1 MISLSLYDLLWN
13 LPVAVSPKN
22 KAERVPMNY
31 TVQHIAEITNAQ
43 VIGDGNLV
51 IRNIAYDSRIIYSTK
66 NTAFIAINT
75 HKNSG
80 EKFIESAIDRGINV
94 IISEHHYP
102 DFENITWIIVENS
115 VEFLQKLAKYH
126 FENSHLQS
134 IGITGSNGKTILKEW
149 LYQCLWN
156 EFPTVKSP
164 KSFNSQIGLP
174 LSLLQINSTH
184 KLGIFEVG
192 ISKPDE
198 MEKLENIFHPQIG
211 LLTHIGTAHAAN
223 FSSEEELIDEK
234 IRLFKDSEVI
244 IYNGDN
250 SSVDQKIK
258 KSYSGRKLISYG
270 IKKENNVFIKSNISR
285 DENIIVEYFG
295 EEISFPAHQRDEATL
310 TNAMALITVL
320 KELNIENKKI
330 VEKINLLKAVEM
342 RLESIEGV
350 KGNIIINDS
359 FNLDLDS
366 LKTAL
371 QFLKEYNK
379 SKKSLVLTDI
389 VGVNVNSQE
398 LYEEVS
404 ELVNEQHFDSVFL
417 IGDEI
422 SKFSELFKAKTY
434 TFIDTKELIESKH
447 LTEIE
452 NQIVLLKGARKF
464 EIEKLKDILELRKH
478 DTVLEVNL
486 NAILHNI
493 NYHKSLLKPGTKMM
507 AMVKANAYGL
517 GSFEVSEFLQHHH
530 IDYLGVAYADEGV
543 ELRKKGITTPIIV
556 MNPEQHSYQTIIEYD
571 LEPEIY
577 SFRVLELFYEAVQK
591 SGYDKKY
598 PIHIKLETGMHRLGF
613 KDFEL
618 DQLSE
623 TLSEKNLKVQSMF
636 SHLSSSDMPEERAFT
651 LKQFE
656 VFEKNSSYLIEK
668 LGYTPIRHILNS
680 SGITS
685 YSEHQYD
692 MVRIG
697 IGMLGES
704 SDHEIQKQLQ
714 SVVSFKTVISQ
725 ISMVEGGESVG
736 YSRRYKADHL
746 TRIATVP
753 VGYADGIPRLIGNQ
767 VGSLGVN
774 KTLAPIV
781 GNICMDMMMINVDNI
796 PNVKEG
802 DTVTVFNAK
811 PSLKEFAGYCKT
823 ITYEVLTSISP
834 RVKRI
839 YIKD

>member
-1 MISLSLYDLLWN
+1 
-13 LPVAVSPKN
+13 
-22 KAERVPMNY
+22 MNY

-43 VIGDGNLV
+43 IIGDGNLM
-51 IRNIAYDSRIIYSTK
+51 IKNIAYDSRIIYSTK

-75 HKNSG
+75 PKNSG

-102 DFENITWIIVENS
+102 EFENITWVIVKNS

-174 LSLLQINSTH
+174 LSLLQINSSY

-192 ISKPDE
+192 ISKPHE
-198 MEKLENIFHPQIG
+198 MEKLEDMFHPQIG

-223 FSSEEELIDEK
+223 FSSEEQLIDEK
-234 IRLFKDSEVI
+234 ISLFKNSEVI

-250 SSVDQKIK
+250 SLVEQKIK
-258 KSYSGRKLISYG
+258 KSYSNKKLISYG
-270 IKKENNVFIKSNISR
+270 FKKENQVFIKSNISK
-285 DENIIVEYFG
+285 DDNIIVDYFD

-320 KELNIENKKI
+320 KELNVENKKI

-342 RLESIEGV
+342 RLEAIEGI
-350 KGNIIINDS
+350 KGNIVINDS

-371 QFLKEYNK
+371 QFLNEYNK

-389 VGVNVNSQE
+389 VGVSTNTKE

-422 SKFSELFKAKTY
+422 SNFSELFKAKTY

-452 NQIVLLKGARKF
+452 NQIILLKGARKF
-464 EIEKLKDILELRKH
+464 EIERLKDILELRKH

-517 GSFEVSEFLQHHH
+517 GSYEVSEFLQHHH
-530 IDYLGVAYADEGV
+530 IDYLGVAYVDEGV

-556 MNPEQHSYQTIIEYD
+556 MNPEQHSYQTIIEYN

-623 TLSEKNLKVQSMF
+623 TLSQKNVKVQSLF
-636 SHLSSSDMPEERAFT
+636 SHLSSSDMPEEKEFT
-651 LKQFE
+651 LKQLE

-668 LGYTPIRHILNS
+668 LGYTPLRHILNS
-680 SGITS
+680 AGITS
-685 YSEHQYD
+685 YKDHQHD

-704 SDHEIQKQLQ
+704 ADPEIQKQLQ

-725 ISMVEGGESVG
+725 ISTVENGESVG
-736 YSRRYKADHL
+736 YSRRYKADHP
-746 TRIATVP
+746 TRIATIP

-767 VGSLGVN
+767 VGNVGIN

>member
-1 MISLSLYDLLWN
+1 
-13 LPVAVSPKN
+13 
-22 KAERVPMNY
+22 MNY
-31 TVQHIAEITNAQ
+31 TVQHIAEITNSQ
-43 VIGDGNLV
+43 FIGDGSLL
-51 IRNIAYDSRIIYSTK
+51 IKNIAYDSRIIYSIK

-80 EKFIESAIDRGINV
+80 EKFIESAMDKGINV

-102 DFENITWIIVENS
+102 AFENITWIIVENS

-126 FENSHLQS
+126 FEHSHLQS

-174 LSLLQINSTH
+174 LSLLQINNSH
-184 KLGIFEVG
+184 QLGIFEVG
-192 ISKPDE
+192 ISKPHE

-223 FSSEEELIDEK
+223 FSSEEELINEK
-234 IRLFKDSEVI
+234 IILFKNSEVI

-250 SSVDQKIK
+250 FLVDQKIK
-258 KSYSGRKLISYG
+258 KSYSDKKLISYG
-270 IKKENNVFIKSNISR
+270 FKKENQVFIKNNISK
-285 DENIIVEYFG
+285 DENIIVEYLG

-310 TNAMALITVL
+310 TNAMALISVL

-342 RLESIEGV
+342 RLEAIEGI

-371 QFLKEYNK
+371 QFLNEYNK

-389 VGVNVNSQE
+389 VGVNSNAKE

-404 ELVNEQHFDSVFL
+404 ELVNEQNFDSVFL

-422 SKFSELFKAKTY
+422 SNFSELFKTKTY

-452 NQIVLLKGARKF
+452 NQIILLKGARKF

-556 MNPEQHSYQTIIEYD
+556 MNPEQHSYQTIIEYN

-618 DQLSE
+618 DQLNE
-623 TLSEKNLKVQSMF
+623 TLSRKNVKVQSMF
-636 SHLSSSDMPEERAFT
+636 SHLSSSDMPEEKEFT
-651 LKQFE
+651 LKQLE

-680 SGITS
+680 AGITS
-685 YSEHQYD
+685 YKDHQHD

-704 SDHEIQKQLQ
+704 ADPEIQKQLR

-725 ISMVEGGESVG
+725 ISTVENGESVG
-736 YSRRYKADHL
+736 YSRRYKADHP
-746 TRIATVP
+746 TRIATIP

-767 VGSLGVN
+767 VGNVGIN

-781 GNICMDMMMINVDNI
+781 GNICMDMMMINVDHI

>member
-1 MISLSLYDLLWN
+1 
-13 LPVAVSPKN
+13 
-22 KAERVPMNY
+22 MNY

-43 VIGDGNLV
+43 IIGDGNLL
-51 IRNIAYDSRIIYSTK
+51 IKNIAYDSRIIYSIK

-80 EKFIESAIDRGINV
+80 EKFIESAMDRGIKV

-102 DFENITWIIVENS
+102 EFENVTWIIVENS
-115 VEFLQKLAKYH
+115 VAFLQKLAKYH

-174 LSLLQINSTH
+174 LSLLQINDSH
-184 KLGIFEVG
+184 QLGIFEVG
-192 ISKPDE
+192 ISKPHE

-234 IRLFKDSEVI
+234 IRLFKNSEVI

-250 SSVDQKIK
+250 ALVDQKIK
-258 KSYSGRKLISYG
+258 NSYSDKKLIAYG
-270 IKKENNVFIKSNISR
+270 FKKENQVFIKSNISK

-330 VEKINLLKAVEM
+330 IEKINLLKAVEM
-342 RLESIEGV
+342 RLEAIEGN
-350 KGNIIINDS
+350 KGNIVINDS

-371 QFLKEYNK
+371 QFLNEYNK
-379 SKKSLVLTDI
+379 AKKSLVLTDI
-389 VGVNVNSQE
+389 VGVSTNAKE
-398 LYEEVS
+398 LYEEVA
-404 ELVNEQHFDSVFL
+404 ELVNDQNFDSVFL
-417 IGDEI
+417 IGNEI

-452 NQIVLLKGARKF
+452 NQIILLKGARKF

-556 MNPEQHSYQTIIEYD
+556 MNPEQHSYQTIIEYN

-623 TLSEKNLKVQSMF
+623 TLSHKNVKVQSMF
-636 SHLSSSDMPEERAFT
+636 SHLSSSDMPEEKEFT
-651 LKQFE
+651 LKQLE

-680 SGITS
+680 AGITS
-685 YSEHQYD
+685 YKDHQHD

-704 SDHEIQKQLQ
+704 ADPEIQKQLR

-725 ISMVEGGESVG
+725 ISTVENGESVG
-736 YSRRYKADHL
+736 YSRRYKTDHP
-746 TRIATVP
+746 TRIATIP

-767 VGSLGVN
+767 VGNVGVN

-781 GNICMDMMMINVDNI
+781 GNICMDMMMINVDHI

-802 DTVTVFNAK
+802 DTVTVFNAH

>member
-1 MISLSLYDLLWN
+1 
-13 LPVAVSPKN
+13 
-22 KAERVPMNY
+22 MNY
-31 TVQHIAEITNAQ
+31 TVQHIAEITSSQ
-43 VIGDGNLV
+43 VIGDGSLL
-51 IRNIAYDSRIIYSTK
+51 IKNIAYDSRIIYSIK

-80 EKFIESAIDRGINV
+80 EKFIESAMDRGINV

-102 DFENITWIIVENS
+102 EFDNITWIIVENS

-174 LSLLQINSTH
+174 LSLLQINSSH
-184 KLGIFEVG
+184 QLGIFEVG
-192 ISKPDE
+192 ISKPHE

-223 FSSEEELIDEK
+223 FSSEEELINEK
-234 IRLFKDSEVI
+234 IILFKNSEVI

-250 SSVDQKIK
+250 FLVDQKIK
-258 KSYSGRKLISYG
+258 KSYSDKKLISYG
-270 IKKENNVFIKSNISR
+270 FKKENQVFIKNNISK
-285 DENIIVEYFG
+285 DENIIVEYLG
-295 EEISFPAHQRDEATL
+295 EEISFPVHQRDEATL
-310 TNAMALITVL
+310 TNAMALISVL

-342 RLESIEGV
+342 RLEAIEGV
-350 KGNIIINDS
+350 KGNIVINDS

-371 QFLKEYNK
+371 QFLNEYNK
-379 SKKSLVLTDI
+379 SKKILVLTDI
-389 VGVNVNSQE
+389 VGVNSNAKE

-404 ELVNEQHFDSVFL
+404 ELVNEQNFDSVFL

-422 SKFSELFKAKTY
+422 SNFSELFKTKTY

-452 NQIVLLKGARKF
+452 NQIILLKGARKF

-556 MNPEQHSYQTIIEYD
+556 MNPEQHSYQAIIEYN

-623 TLSEKNLKVQSMF
+623 TLSQKNVRVQSMF
-636 SHLSSSDMPEERAFT
+636 SHLSSSDMPEEKEFT
-651 LKQFE
+651 LKQLE
-656 VFEKNSSYLIEK
+656 IFEKNSGYLIEK

-680 SGITS
+680 AGITS
-685 YSEHQYD
+685 YKDHQHD

-704 SDHEIQKQLQ
+704 ADPEIQKQLR

-725 ISMVEGGESVG
+725 ISTVENGESVG
-736 YSRRYKADHL
+736 YSRRYKADHP
-746 TRIATVP
+746 TRIATIP

-767 VGSLGVN
+767 VGNVGVN

-781 GNICMDMMMINVDNI
+781 GNICMDMMMINVDHI

>member
-1 MISLSLYDLLWN
+1 
-13 LPVAVSPKN
+13 
-22 KAERVPMNY
+22 MNY
-31 TVQHIAEITNAQ
+31 TVQQIAEITNAE
-43 VIGDGNLV
+43 VIGDKTLV
-51 IRNIAYDSRIIYSTK
+51 VKNIAYDSRIIYSIK

-80 EKFIESAIDRGINV
+80 EKFIEAAIDRGINI

-102 DFENITWIIVENS
+102 QFENITWIIVKNS
-115 VEFLQKLAKYH
+115 VDFLQQLAKYH
-126 FENSHLQS
+126 YENSHLRS

-174 LSLLQINSTH
+174 LSLLQINNSH
-184 KLGIFEVG
+184 QLGIFEVG
-192 ISKPDE
+192 ISHPNE
-198 MEKLENIFHPQIG
+198 MEKLEHIFHPQIG

-234 IRLFKDSEVI
+234 IKLFKDSEVI
-244 IYNGDN
+244 IYNGDH
-250 SSVDQKIK
+250 SLVDEKIK
-258 KSYSGRKLISYG
+258 KLYSDKKLISYG
-270 IKKENNVFIKSNISR
+270 FKKENQVFIKKNIK
-285 DENIIVEYFG
+285 DENIVVDYFG
-295 EEISFPAHQRDEATL
+295 EEISFPAHQRDESTLINAT
-310 TNAMALITVL
+310 ALISVL
-320 KELNIENKKI
+320 KVLQVENKKI

-342 RLESIEGV
+342 RLEAIEGI

-379 SKKSLVLTDI
+379 PKKSLVLTDI
-389 VGVNVNSQE
+389 VGVNSNSQE

-404 ELVNEQHFDSVFL
+404 ELVNEQNFDSVFL

-422 SKFSELFKAKTY
+422 SNFSELFKSNTS

-447 LTEIE
+447 LSEIE
-452 NQIVLLKGARKF
+452 NQIILLKGARKF

-478 DTVLEVNL
+478 DTVLEINL

-493 NYHKSLLKPGTKMM
+493 NYHKSLLRPKTKMM

-517 GSFEVSEFLQHHH
+517 GSYEISEFLQHHH
-530 IDYLGVAYADEGV
+530 IDYLGVAFADEGV
-543 ELRKKGITTPIIV
+543 ELRKKGITTPIVV
-556 MNPEQHSYQTIIEYD
+556 MNPEQHSYQTIIEYN

-613 KDFEL
+613 KGFEL

-623 TLSEKNLKVQSMF
+623 TLSEKNLKVQSIF
-636 SHLSSSDMPEERAFT
+636 SHLSSSDLPEEKEFT
-651 LKQFE
+651 LDQLKTFD
-656 VFEKNSSYLIEK
+656 KNSSHLIEK

-685 YSEHQYD
+685 YTDHQYD

-704 SDHEIQKQLQ
+704 PDTEIQKQLQ

-736 YSRRYKADHL
+736 YSRRFKADHL
-746 TRIATVP
+746 TKIATVP

-767 VGSLGVN
+767 VGNLGVH

-781 GNICMDMMMINVDNI
+781 GNICMDMMMINVENI

-811 PSLKEFAGYCKT
+811 PTLKEFAGYCKT

>member
-1 MISLSLYDLLWN
+1 
-13 LPVAVSPKN
+13 
-22 KAERVPMNY
+22 MNY
-31 TVQHIAEITNAQ
+31 TAQQIAEITDAKI
-43 VIGDGNLV
+43 IGDGELL
-51 IRNIAYDSRIIYSTK
+51 IKNIAFDSRIIYSIK

-80 EKFIESAIDRGINV
+80 EKFIEAAIDRGINV

-102 DFENITWIIVENS
+102 HFDDITWIIVKNS
-115 VEFLQKLAKYH
+115 VDFLQKLAKHH
-126 FENSHLQS
+126 FENSHLKS

-174 LSLLQINSTH
+174 LSLLHINNSH
-184 KLGIFEVG
+184 ELGIFEVG

-211 LLTHIGTAHAAN
+211 LLTHIGTAHLAN
-223 FSSEEELIDEK
+223 FESEEKLIDEK
-234 IRLFKDSEVI
+234 IKLFRNSEVI

-250 SSVDQKIK
+250 ELVFNKINNLYSSK
-258 KSYSGRKLISYG
+258 KLISYG
-270 IKKENNVFIKSNISR
+270 FRSDNDVSFKNNAKNEDF
-285 DENIIVEYFG
+285 IVEYFG
-295 EEISFPAHQRDEATL
+295 EEISFPVYQRDEATL
-310 TNAMALITVL
+310 TNVLALITVL
-320 KELNIENKKI
+320 KELGIDNQNI
-330 VEKINLLKAVEM
+330 VEKINALKAVEM
-342 RLESIEGV
+342 RLEAIEGIRN
-350 KGNIIINDS
+350 NIIINDS

-371 QFLKEYNK
+371 QFLKEY
-379 SKKSLVLTDI
+379 KKTKKTLVLTDI
-389 VGVNVNSQE
+389 VGVNSNSKE

-404 ELVNEQHFDSVFL
+404 ELVNEQKFDSVFL
-417 IGDEI
+417 IGNEI
-422 SKFSELFKAKTY
+422 SKFSDLFKSKTF
-434 TFIDTKELIESKH
+434 TFINTQELIDYKH

-452 NQIVLLKGARKF
+452 NQIILLKGARKF
-464 EIEKLKDILELRKH
+464 EIERLKEILELRKH
-478 DTVLEVNL
+478 DTVLEINL

-493 NYHKSLLKPGTKMM
+493 NYHKSLLKPSTKMM
-507 AMVKANAYGL
+507 AMVKANSYGL
-517 GSFEVSEFLQHHH
+517 GSFEISEFLQHHH
-530 IDYLGVAYADEGV
+530 IDYLGVAFVDEGV
-543 ELRKKGITTPIIV
+543 ELRKKGITVPIVV
-556 MNPEQHSYQTIIEYD
+556 MNPEQHSYETVIEYN

-577 SFRVLELFYEAVQK
+577 SFRVLELFYQAVQK

-598 PIHIKLETGMHRLGF
+598 PVHIKLETGMHRLGF
-613 KDFEL
+613 KEYEL
-618 DQLSE
+618 DQLIQ
-623 TLSEKNLKVQSMF
+623 TLSYKNLKVQSIF
-636 SHLSSSDMPEERAFT
+636 SHLSSSDMPAEKEFT
-651 LKQFE
+651 LNQLKT
-656 VFEKNSSYLIEK
+656 FEKNSAYLIQK
-668 LGYTPIRHILNS
+668 LGYTPLRHILNS
-680 SGITS
+680 SGITN
-685 YSEHQYD
+685 YTGYQYD

-704 SDHEIQKQLQ
+704 SNNDIQKQLH

-725 ISMVEGGESVG
+725 ISIVEDGESVG
-736 YSRRYKADHL
+736 YSRKFKADHN
-746 TRIATVP
+746 TKIATIP

-767 VGSLGVN
+767 IGKVGIN

-781 GNICMDMMMINVDNI
+781 GSICMDMMMIDVDNV

-802 DTVTVFNAK
+802 DLVTIFNAK
-811 PSLKEFAGYCKT
+811 PSLKEFAEYCKT

>member
-1 MISLSLYDLLWN
+1 
-13 LPVAVSPKN
+13 
-22 KAERVPMNY
+22 MNY

-43 VIGDGNLV
+43 VIGDGNLM

-80 EKFIESAIDRGINV
+80 EKFIESAIDRGIGV
-94 IISEHHYP
+94 IISEHYDP
-102 DFENITWIIVENS
+102 EYNNVTWIIVENS
-115 VEFLQKLAKYH
+115 VDFLQKLARYH
-126 FENSHLQS
+126 FENSHIQS

-174 LSLLQINSTH
+174 LSLLQINSNH

-198 MEKLENIFHPQIG
+198 MEKLEHIFHPQIG

-223 FSSEEELIDEK
+223 FSSEEQLIDEK

-270 IKKENNVFIKSNISR
+270 FKKENNVFIKNNISR

-342 RLESIEGV
+342 RLESIEGI

-404 ELVNEQHFDSVFL
+404 ELVNEQRFDSVFL

-452 NQIVLLKGARKF
+452 NQIILLKGARKF

-530 IDYLGVAYADEGV
+530 IDYLGVAYVDEGV

-623 TLSEKNLKVQSMF
+623 TLSGKNLKVQSMF

-656 VFEKNSSYLIEK
+656 VFERNSSYLIEK

-685 YSEHQYD
+685 YSDHQYD

-704 SDHEIQKQLQ
+704 SDNEIQKQLQ

>member
-1 MISLSLYDLLWN
+1 
-13 LPVAVSPKN
+13 
-22 KAERVPMNY
+22 MNY
-31 TVQHIAEITNAQ
+31 TVQQIAEITNAE
-43 VIGDGNLV
+43 VIGDKTLV
-51 IRNIAYDSRIIYSTK
+51 VKNIAYDSRIIYSIK

-80 EKFIESAIDRGINV
+80 EKFIEAAIDRGINI

-102 DFENITWIIVENS
+102 QFENITWIIVKNS
-115 VEFLQKLAKYH
+115 VDFLQQLAKYH
-126 FENSHLQS
+126 YEHSHLRS

-174 LSLLQINSTH
+174 LSLLQINNSH
-184 KLGIFEVG
+184 QLGIFEVG
-192 ISKPDE
+192 ISHPNE
-198 MEKLENIFHPQIG
+198 MEKLEHIFHPQIG

-234 IRLFKDSEVI
+234 IKLFKDSEVI
-244 IYNGDN
+244 IYNGDH
-250 SSVDQKIK
+250 SLVDEKIK
-258 KSYSGRKLISYG
+258 KLYSDKKLISYG
-270 IKKENNVFIKSNISR
+270 FKKENQVFIKKNIK
-285 DENIIVEYFG
+285 DENIVVDYFG
-295 EEISFPAHQRDEATL
+295 EEISFPAHQRDESTLINAT
-310 TNAMALITVL
+310 ALISVL
-320 KELNIENKKI
+320 KVLQVENKKI

-342 RLESIEGV
+342 RLEAIEGI

-379 SKKSLVLTDI
+379 PKKSLVLTDI
-389 VGVNVNSQE
+389 VGVNSNSQE

-404 ELVNEQHFDSVFL
+404 ELVNEQNFDSVFL

-422 SKFSELFKAKTY
+422 SNFSELFKSNTY

-447 LTEIE
+447 LSEIE
-452 NQIVLLKGARKF
+452 NQIILLKGARKF

-478 DTVLEVNL
+478 DTVLEINL

-493 NYHKSLLKPGTKMM
+493 NYHKSLLRPKTKMM

-517 GSFEVSEFLQHHH
+517 GSYEISEFLQHHH
-530 IDYLGVAYADEGV
+530 IDYLGVAFADEGV
-543 ELRKKGITTPIIV
+543 ELRKKGITTPIVV
-556 MNPEQHSYQTIIEYD
+556 MNPEQHSYQTIIEYN

-613 KDFEL
+613 KGFEL

-623 TLSEKNLKVQSMF
+623 TLSEKNLKVQSIF
-636 SHLSSSDMPEERAFT
+636 SHLSSSDLPEEKEFT
-651 LKQFE
+651 LDQLKTFD
-656 VFEKNSSYLIEK
+656 KNSSHLIEK
-668 LGYTPIRHILNS
+668 LDYTPIRHILNS

-685 YSEHQYD
+685 YTDHQYD

-704 SDHEIQKQLQ
+704 PDTEIQKQLQ

-736 YSRRYKADHL
+736 YSRRFKTDHL
-746 TRIATVP
+746 TKIATVP

-767 VGSLGVN
+767 VGSLGVH

-781 GNICMDMMMINVDNI
+781 GNICMDMMMINVENI

>member
-1 MISLSLYDLLWN
+1 
-13 LPVAVSPKN
+13 
-22 KAERVPMNY
+22 MNY

-43 VIGDGNLV
+43 IIGDGNLL
-51 IRNIAYDSRIIYSTK
+51 IKNIAYDSRIIYSIK

-80 EKFIESAIDRGINV
+80 EKFIESAIDRGISV

-102 DFENITWIIVENS
+102 EFENITWIIVENS
-115 VEFLQKLAKYH
+115 VVFLQKLAKYH

-184 KLGIFEVG
+184 QLGIFEVG
-192 ISKPDE
+192 ISKPHE

-234 IRLFKDSEVI
+234 IRLFKNSEVV

-250 SSVDQKIK
+250 SLVDQKIK
-258 KSYSGRKLISYG
+258 KSYSDRKLISYG
-270 IKKENNVFIKSNISR
+270 FKKGNQVFINSNISK
-285 DENIIVEYFG
+285 DENIIVQYFD
-295 EEISFPAHQRDEATL
+295 EEISFPVHQRDEATL

-342 RLESIEGV
+342 RLEAIEGI
-350 KGNIIINDS
+350 KGNIVINDS

-371 QFLKEYNK
+371 QFLNEYNK

-389 VGVNVNSQE
+389 VGVNSNAKE

-422 SKFSELFKAKTY
+422 SNFCELFKAKTY
-434 TFIDTKELIESKH
+434 TFIDTKELIESKY

-452 NQIVLLKGARKF
+452 NQIILLKGARKF
-464 EIEKLKDILELRKH
+464 EIERLKDILELRKH

-517 GSFEVSEFLQHHH
+517 GSYEVSEFLQHHH

-556 MNPEQHSYQTIIEYD
+556 MNPEQHSYQTIIEYN

-577 SFRVLELFYEAVQK
+577 SFRVLDLFYEAVQK

-618 DQLSE
+618 DSLSE
-623 TLSEKNLKVQSMF
+623 TLTRKNVKVQSMF
-636 SHLSSSDMPEERAFT
+636 SHLSSSDMPEEKEFT
-651 LKQFE
+651 LKQLE
-656 VFEKNSSYLIEK
+656 VFEKNSTYLIEK
-668 LGYTPIRHILNS
+668 LGYTPILHILNS
-680 SGITS
+680 AGITN
-685 YSEHQYD
+685 YKEHQHG

-704 SDHEIQKQLQ
+704 ADPEIQKQLR

-725 ISMVEGGESVG
+725 ISMVENGESVG
-736 YSRRYKADHL
+736 YSRRYKADHS
-746 TRIATVP
+746 TRIATIP

-767 VGSLGVN
+767 VGNVGIN
-774 KTLAPIV
+774 KTLVPIV
-781 GNICMDMMMINVDNI
+781 GNICMDMMMINVDHI

-802 DTVTVFNAK
+802 DTVTVFNAQ

>member
-1 MISLSLYDLLWN
+1 
-13 LPVAVSPKN
+13 
-22 KAERVPMNY
+22 MNY

-43 VIGDGNLV
+43 VIGDGSLM

-94 IISEHHYP
+94 IISEHHDPEYQ
-102 DFENITWIIVENS
+102 NVTWIIVENS

-126 FENSHLQS
+126 FENSHLES

-174 LSLLQINSTH
+174 LSLLQINSSH

-234 IRLFKDSEVI
+234 IKLFKDSEVI
-244 IYNGDN
+244 IYNGDH
-250 SSVDQKIK
+250 SLVDEKIK
-258 KSYSGRKLISYG
+258 KIYSEKKLISYG
-270 IKKENNVFIKSNISR
+270 FKKENNVFINNNISK

-295 EEISFPAHQRDEATL
+295 EEISFPAHQRDESTL

-342 RLESIEGV
+342 RLESIEGI

-371 QFLKEYNK
+371 QFLNEYNK
-379 SKKSLVLTDI
+379 SGKSLVLTDI
-389 VGVNVNSQE
+389 VGVNANSKE

-404 ELVNEQHFDSVFL
+404 DLVNEQHFDSVFL

-422 SKFSELFKAKTY
+422 SNFSELFKSKTY
-434 TFIDTKELIESKH
+434 TFIDTKELIESKY
-447 LTEIE
+447 LSEIE
-452 NQIVLLKGARKF
+452 NQIILLKGARKF

-517 GSFEVSEFLQHHH
+517 GSYEVSEFLQHHH

-618 DQLSE
+618 DQLSD
-623 TLSEKNLKVQSMF
+623 TLSQKNLKVQSLF
-636 SHLSSSDMPEERAFT
+636 SHLSSSDIPEEKEFT

-685 YSEHQYD
+685 YTDHQYD

-704 SDHEIQKQLQ
+704 PDNEIQKQLR

-767 VGSLGVN
+767 VGNVGVN

>member
-1 MISLSLYDLLWN
+1 
-13 LPVAVSPKN
+13 
-22 KAERVPMNY
+22 MNY
-31 TVQHIAEITNAQ
+31 IVSQIADITNAKI
-43 VIGDGNLV
+43 IGKENL
-51 IRNIAYDSRIIYSTK
+51 IIKNIAFDSRIIYSTK

-75 HKNSG
+75 SKNSG

-94 IISEHHYP
+94 IISEHHYSQ
-102 DFENITWIIVENS
+102 FENITWIIVENS

-126 FENSHLQS
+126 FKNSHIKS

-156 EFPTVKSP
+156 EYPTVKSP

-174 LSLLQINSTH
+174 LSLLQINDTH

-198 MEKLENIFHPQIG
+198 MEKLENIFQPQIG
-211 LLTHIGTAHAAN
+211 LLTHIGTAHLAN
-223 FSSEEELIDEK
+223 FKSEEDLIDEK
-234 IRLFKDSEVI
+234 IQLFKDSEVI

-250 SSVDQKIK
+250 PLVDKKLNDLYSSK
-258 KSYSGRKLISYG
+258 KLISYG
-270 IKKENNVFIKSNISR
+270 LSDSNQVYFKNNISK
-285 DENIIVEYFG
+285 DEKFVVHYFG
-295 EEISFPAHQRDEATL
+295 EEISFPVHQRDEATL
-310 TNAMALITVL
+310 TNVLALITVL
-320 KELNIENKKI
+320 KELGIENQNI
-330 VEKINLLKAVEM
+330 IEKINALKAVEM
-342 RLESIEGV
+342 RLEAIEGQ
-350 KGNIIINDS
+350 KNNIVINDS

-371 QFLKEYNK
+371 QFLNEYK
-379 SKKSLVLTDI
+379 KPKKSLVLTDI
-389 VGVNVNSQE
+389 VGVNSNSKE
-398 LYEEVS
+398 LYDEVS
-404 ELVNEQHFDSVFL
+404 ELVNEQKFDSVFL

-422 SKFSELFKAKTY
+422 SKFSDLFKAKTH
-434 TFIDTKELIESKH
+434 TFINTQELIDSKH

-452 NQIVLLKGARKF
+452 NQIILLKGARKF
-464 EIEKLKDILELRKH
+464 EIEKVKDLLELRKH
-478 DTVLEVNL
+478 DTVLEINL
-486 NAILHNI
+486 NALLHNI
-493 NYHKSLLKPGTKMM
+493 NYHKSLLKPATKMM

-517 GSFEVSEFLQHHH
+517 GSYEISEFLQHHH
-530 IDYLGVAYADEGV
+530 IDYLGVAFVDEGV
-543 ELRKKGITTPIIV
+543 ELRKKGITIPIVV
-556 MNPEQHSYQTIIEYD
+556 MNPEQHSYDTVIQYN

-577 SFRVLELFYEAVQK
+577 SFRVLELFYEAIQK
-591 SGYDKKY
+591 SGYDKNY

-618 DQLSE
+618 DQLSQI
-623 TLSEKNLKVQSMF
+623 LNKANLKVQSIF
-636 SHLSSSDMPEERAFT
+636 SHLSSSDLPTEKEFT
-651 LKQFE
+651 LRQLE
-656 VFEKNSSYLIEK
+656 TFEKNSSYLIEK

-685 YSEHQYD
+685 YTNHQYD

-704 SDHEIQKQLQ
+704 PNSEIQKQLQ

-725 ISMVEGGESVG
+725 ISLVENGESVG
-736 YSRRYKADHL
+736 YSRRFKPNQA
-746 TRIATVP
+746 TKIATIP

-767 VGSLGVN
+767 IGNVGVN

-781 GNICMDMMMINVDNI
+781 GSICMDMMMINVDHI
-796 PNVKEG
+796 TNVKEG

-811 PSLKEFAGYCKT
+811 PSLKEFAEYCKT

-839 YIKD
+839 YVKD

>member
-1 MISLSLYDLLWN
+1 
-13 LPVAVSPKN
+13 
-22 KAERVPMNY
+22 MNY

-43 VIGDGNLV
+43 VIGDGNLL
-51 IRNIAYDSRIIYSTK
+51 IKNIAYDSRIIYSTR

-80 EKFIESAIDRGINV
+80 EKFIESAMDRGINV

-102 DFENITWIIVENS
+102 EFENITWIIVENS
-115 VEFLQKLAKYH
+115 VEFLHKLAKYH
-126 FENSHLQS
+126 FEHSHLQS

-174 LSLLQINSTH
+174 LSLLQINSSH
-184 KLGIFEVG
+184 QLGIFEVG

-223 FSSEEELIDEK
+223 FYSEEELIDEK
-234 IRLFKDSEVI
+234 IILFKNSEVI

-250 SSVDQKIK
+250 SLVDLKIK
-258 KSYSGRKLISYG
+258 KSYSDKKLIAYG
-270 IKKENNVFIKSNISR
+270 FKKENQVFIKNNISK
-285 DENIIVEYFG
+285 DDNIIVEYLG
-295 EEISFPAHQRDEATL
+295 EEISFPVHQRDEATL
-310 TNAMALITVL
+310 TNAMALISVL
-320 KELNIENKKI
+320 KELNIGNKKI

-342 RLESIEGV
+342 RLEAIEGI
-350 KGNIIINDS
+350 KGNIVINDS

-371 QFLKEYNK
+371 QFLNEYNK
-379 SKKSLVLTDI
+379 PKKSLVLTDI
-389 VGVNVNSQE
+389 VGVNSNAKE

-434 TFIDTKELIESKH
+434 TFIDTKELIESKY

-452 NQIVLLKGARKF
+452 NQIILLKGARKF

-556 MNPEQHSYQTIIEYD
+556 MNPEQHSYQTIIEYN

-618 DQLSE
+618 NQLSE
-623 TLSEKNLKVQSMF
+623 TLRRKNVKVQSMF
-636 SHLSSSDMPEERAFT
+636 SHLSSSDMPEEKEFT
-651 LKQFE
+651 LKQLE
-656 VFEKNSSYLIEK
+656 VFEKNSSCLIEK

-680 SGITS
+680 AGITS
-685 YSEHQYD
+685 YKDHQHD

-704 SDHEIQKQLQ
+704 ADPEIQKQLR

-725 ISMVEGGESVG
+725 ISTVENGESVG
-736 YSRRYKADHL
+736 YSRRYKADHP
-746 TRIATVP
+746 TRIATIP

-767 VGSLGVN
+767 VGNVGIN

-781 GNICMDMMMINVDNI
+781 GNICMDMMMINVDYI

>member
-1 MISLSLYDLLWN
+1 
-13 LPVAVSPKN
+13 
-22 KAERVPMNY
+22 MNY

-43 VIGDGNLV
+43 IIGDSNLM
-51 IRNIAYDSRIIYSTK
+51 IKNIAYDSRIIYSTK

-80 EKFIESAIDRGINV
+80 EKFIDSAVGRGINV

-102 DFENITWIIVENS
+102 EFENITWLIVENS

-174 LSLLQINSTH
+174 LSLLQINSSY

-192 ISKPDE
+192 ISKPHE
-198 MEKLENIFHPQIG
+198 MDKLENMFHPQIG

-223 FSSEEELIDEK
+223 FSSEEQLIDEK
-234 IRLFKDSEVI
+234 ISLFKNSEVI

-250 SSVDQKIK
+250 TLVEQKIK
-258 KSYSGRKLISYG
+258 NFYSDKKLISYG
-270 IKKENNVFIKSNISR
+270 FKKENQVFIKSNISK
-285 DENIIVEYFG
+285 DDNIIVDYFG

-342 RLESIEGV
+342 RLEAIEGI
-350 KGNIIINDS
+350 KGNIVINDS

-371 QFLKEYNK
+371 QFLNEYNK

-389 VGVNVNSQE
+389 VGVSTNVKE

-404 ELVNEQHFDSVFL
+404 ELVNEQNFDSVFL

-422 SKFSELFKAKTY
+422 SNFSELFKAKTY

-452 NQIVLLKGARKF
+452 NQIILLKGARKF

-517 GSFEVSEFLQHHH
+517 GSYEVSEFLQHHH
-530 IDYLGVAYADEGV
+530 IDYLGVAYVDEGV

-556 MNPEQHSYQTIIEYD
+556 MNPEQHSYQTIIEYN

-623 TLSEKNLKVQSMF
+623 TLSQKNLKVQSMF
-636 SHLSSSDMPEERAFT
+636 SHLSSSDMPEEKEFT
-651 LKQFE
+651 LKQLE

-668 LGYTPIRHILNS
+668 LEYAPLRHILNS

-685 YSEHQYD
+685 YTNYQFD

-704 SDHEIQKQLQ
+704 PDNEIQKQLQ

-725 ISMVEGGESVG
+725 ISMVENGESVG
-736 YSRRYKADHL
+736 YSRKYKADHL
-746 TRIATVP
+746 TRIATIP

-767 VGSLGVN
+767 VGNVGIN
-774 KTLAPIV
+774 KVLAPIV
-781 GNICMDMMMINVDNI
+781 GNLCMDMMMINVDNI

>member
-1 MISLSLYDLLWN
+1 
-13 LPVAVSPKN
+13 
-22 KAERVPMNY
+22 MNY
-31 TVQHIAEITNAQ
+31 TIHQIAEITNAQ
-43 VIGDGNLV
+43 FIGEGKLL
-51 IRNIAYDSRIIYSTK
+51 IKNIAFDSRIIYSTK

-75 HKNSG
+75 QKNSG
-80 EKFIESAIDRGINV
+80 EKFIEAAIDRGIEV

-102 DFENITWIIVENS
+102 QYENITWIIVDNT
-115 VEFLQKLAKYH
+115 VDFLQKLAQYH
-126 FENSHLQS
+126 FENSHIKS
-134 IGITGSNGKTILKEW
+134 VGITGSNGKTILKEW
-149 LYQCLWN
+149 LYQCVWN

-174 LSLLQINSTH
+174 LSLLQINASH
-184 KLGIFEVG
+184 ELGIFEVG
-192 ISKPDE
+192 ISKPHE

-211 LLTHIGTAHAAN
+211 LLTHIGTAHLAN
-223 FSSEEELIDEK
+223 FASEEQLIDEK
-234 IRLFKDSEVI
+234 IKLFKNSEVI

-250 SSVDQKIK
+250 LLVDSKIK
-258 KSYSGRKLISYG
+258 QLYSTKKLITYG
-270 IKKENNVFIKSNISR
+270 FKEDNNVRFKNITSR
-285 DENIIVEYFG
+285 ERDVVVQYFS
-295 EEISFPAHQRDEATL
+295 EQISFPVYQRDEATL
-310 TNAMALITVL
+310 TNALALLTVL
-320 KELNIENKKI
+320 KELGIGNNKI
-330 VEKINLLKAVEM
+330 IEKINALKAVEM
-342 RLESIEGV
+342 RLEAIEGI
-350 KGNIIINDS
+350 KSNIIINDS

-371 QFLKEYNK
+371 QFLNEYNK
-379 SKKSLVLTDI
+379 PKKSLVLTDI
-389 VGVNVNSQE
+389 LGVNSNSKE

-404 ELVNEQHFDSVFL
+404 ELVNEQKFDSVFL
-417 IGDEI
+417 IGNEI
-422 SKFSELFKAKTY
+422 SKYSELFKSTTFTY
-434 TFIDTKELIESKH
+434 SNTHELIDSKH
-447 LTEIE
+447 ITEIE
-452 NQIVLLKGARKF
+452 NQIILLKGARKF

-478 DTVLEVNL
+478 DTVLEINL

-493 NYHKSLLKPGTKMM
+493 NYHKSLLKPSTKMM

-517 GSFEVSEFLQHHH
+517 GSYEISEFLQHHH
-530 IDYLGVAYADEGV
+530 IDYLGVAFVDEGV
-543 ELRKKGITTPIIV
+543 ELRKKGITVPIVV
-556 MNPEQHSYQTIIEYD
+556 MNPEQHSYETVIAYN

-618 DQLSE
+618 DELSS
-623 TLSEKNLKVQSMF
+623 TLAQKNLKVQSIF
-636 SHLSSSDMPEERAFT
+636 SHLSSSDIPSEKEFT
-651 LKQFE
+651 LHQLE
-656 VFEKNSSYLIEK
+656 VFERNSNRLIKN

-680 SGITS
+680 SGITN
-685 YSEHQYD
+685 YTDHQYD

-704 SDHEIQKQLQ
+704 QNSEINKQLR

-725 ISMVEGGESVG
+725 ISLVRDGESVG
-736 YSRRYKADHL
+736 YSRKFKTDHP
-746 TRIATVP
+746 TKIATIP

-767 VGSLGVN
+767 VGNVGIH

-781 GNICMDMMMINVDNI
+781 GNICMDMMMINVDLI
-796 PNVKEG
+796 PDVKEG

-811 PSLKEFAGYCKT
+811 PTLKEFAEYCKT

-839 YIKD
+839 YVKD

>member
-1 MISLSLYDLLWN
+1 
-13 LPVAVSPKN
+13 
-22 KAERVPMNY
+22 MNY
-31 TVQHIAEITNAQ
+31 TVEDIARITNANI
-43 VIGDGNLV
+43 IGDKELV
-51 IRNIAYDSRIIYSTK
+51 IKNIAFDSRIIYSTK
-66 NTAFIAINT
+66 NAAFIAINT

-80 EKFIESAIDRGINV
+80 EKFIEAAIDRGINV
-94 IISEHHYP
+94 IISEHHFP
-102 DFENITWIIVENS
+102 QFENVTWIIVENS

-126 FENSHLQS
+126 FENSHLKS

-174 LSLLQINSTH
+174 LSLLQINDSH
-184 KLGIFEVG
+184 QLGIFEVG
-192 ISKPDE
+192 ISKPNE
-198 MEKLENIFHPQIG
+198 MEKLEHIFHPQIG
-211 LLTHIGTAHAAN
+211 LLTHIGTAHLAN
-223 FSSEEELIDEK
+223 FKSEEELIDEK
-234 IRLFKDSEVI
+234 IKLFKNSEVV
-244 IYNGDN
+244 IYNSDN
-250 SSVDQKIK
+250 SVVDEKIK
-258 KSYSGRKLISYG
+258 KLYSDKKLISYG
-270 IKKENNVFIKSNISR
+270 FKNHNNVFFKNNISKNE
-285 DENIIVEYFG
+285 DVIVQYFD
-295 EEISFPAHQRDEATL
+295 EEITFPVHQRDEATL
-310 TNAMALITVL
+310 TNALALVTVL
-320 KELNIENKKI
+320 KELGVENKKI
-330 VEKINLLKAVEM
+330 VEKINALKAVEM
-342 RLESIEGV
+342 RLEAIEGI
-350 KGNIIINDS
+350 KSNIVINDS

-371 QFLKEYNK
+371 QFLNEYNK
-379 SKKSLVLTDI
+379 PKKSLVLTDI
-389 VGVNVNSQE
+389 VGVNSNSKE

-404 ELVNEQHFDSVFL
+404 DLVNEQKFDSVFL
-417 IGDEI
+417 IGNEI
-422 SKFSELFKAKTY
+422 SRFSELFKAKTF

-447 LTEIE
+447 LNELE
-452 NQIVLLKGARKF
+452 NQIILLKGARKF
-464 EIEKLKDILELRKH
+464 EIERLKDILELRKH
-478 DTVLEVNL
+478 DTVLEINL

-493 NYHKSLLKPGTKMM
+493 NYHKSLLKSTTKMM

-517 GSFEVSEFLQHHH
+517 GSYEISEFLQHHH
-530 IDYLGVAYADEGV
+530 IDYLGVAFVDEGV
-543 ELRKKGITTPIIV
+543 ELRKKGITVPIVV
-556 MNPEQHSYQTIIEYD
+556 MNPEQHSYETVIQYN

-613 KDFEL
+613 KGFEL

-623 TLSEKNLKVQSMF
+623 TLNAMNVKVQSIF
-636 SHLSSSDMPEERAFT
+636 SHLSSSDIPEEKEFT
-651 LKQFE
+651 LNQLKT
-656 VFEKNSSYLIEK
+656 FEKNSSYLIEK

-685 YSEHQYD
+685 YTHHQYD

-704 SDHEIQKQLQ
+704 PNSEIQKQLR

-725 ISMVEGGESVG
+725 ISLVENGESVG
-736 YSRRYKADHL
+736 YSRRFKADHN
-746 TRIATVP
+746 TKIATIP

-767 VGSLGVN
+767 VGNVGVN

-781 GNICMDMMMINVDNI
+781 GSICMDMMMINVDHI

-811 PSLKEFAGYCKT
+811 PSLKEFAEYCKT
-823 ITYEVLTSISP
+823 ITYEVLTSLSP

>member
-1 MISLSLYDLLWN
+1 
-13 LPVAVSPKN
+13 
-22 KAERVPMNY
+22 MNY
-31 TVQHIAEITNAQ
+31 TVQQIAEITNAE
-43 VIGDGNLV
+43 VIGDKNLAV
-51 IRNIAYDSRIIYSTK
+51 KNIAYDSRIIYSIK

-80 EKFIESAIDRGINV
+80 EKFIEAAIDRGINV
-94 IISEHHYP
+94 IISEHLYP
-102 DFENITWIIVENS
+102 QFEDITWIIVNNS
-115 VEFLQKLAKYH
+115 VDFLQQLAKYH
-126 FENSHLQS
+126 FENSHLRS

-174 LSLLQINSTH
+174 LSLLQINDSH
-184 KLGIFEVG
+184 ELGIFEVG
-192 ISKPDE
+192 ISHPNE

-211 LLTHIGTAHAAN
+211 LLTHIGNAHAAN

-234 IRLFKDSEVI
+234 IKLFKDSEII
-244 IYNGDN
+244 IYNGDH
-250 SSVDQKIK
+250 SLVDQKIK
-258 KSYSGRKLISYG
+258 KLYADKKLISYG
-270 IKKENNVFIKSNISR
+270 FKKENQVFIKKNTK

-295 EEISFPAHQRDEATL
+295 EEISFPAHQRDESTL
-310 TNAMALITVL
+310 TNATALIAVL
-320 KELNIENKKI
+320 KVLQVENKKI
-330 VEKINLLKAVEM
+330 VEKINLLKAIEM
-342 RLESIEGV
+342 RLEAIEGI
-350 KGNIIINDS
+350 KGNIVINDS

-379 SKKSLVLTDI
+379 PKKSLVLTDI
-389 VGVNVNSQE
+389 VGVNTNSKE

-404 ELVNEQHFDSVFL
+404 ELVNEQNFDSVFL

-422 SKFSELFKAKTY
+422 SKFSELFKSKTY

-447 LTEIE
+447 LSEIE
-452 NQIVLLKGARKF
+452 NQIILLKGARKF

-478 DTVLEVNL
+478 DTVLEINL

-493 NYHKSLLKPGTKMM
+493 NYHKSLLKPNTKMM

-517 GSFEVSEFLQHHH
+517 GSYEISEFLQHHH
-530 IDYLGVAYADEGV
+530 IDYLGVAFADEGV

-556 MNPEQHSYQTIIEYD
+556 MNPEQHSYQTIIEYN

-618 DQLSE
+618 DHLSE

-636 SHLSSSDMPEERAFT
+636 SHLSSSDMPEEREFT
-651 LKQFE
+651 MNQFK
-656 VFEKNSSYLIEK
+656 VFDKNSSYLIEK
-668 LGYTPIRHILNS
+668 LGYTPLRHILNS

-685 YSEHQYD
+685 YTDHQYD

-704 SDHEIQKQLQ
+704 PDSEIQKQLQ

-725 ISMVEGGESVG
+725 ISMVEDGESVG
-736 YSRRYKADHL
+736 YSRRFKADHL
-746 TRIATVP
+746 TKIATIP

-781 GNICMDMMMINVDNI
+781 GNICMDMMMINVENV

-802 DTVTVFNAK
+802 DMVTVFNAK

>member
-1 MISLSLYDLLWN
+1 
-13 LPVAVSPKN
+13 
-22 KAERVPMNY
+22 MNY
-31 TVQHIAEITNAQ
+31 TVSQIADITN
-43 VIGDGNLV
+43 VKIIGNENL
-51 IRNIAYDSRIIYSTK
+51 IIKNIAFDSRIIYSTK

-75 HKNSG
+75 SKNSG

-94 IISEHHYP
+94 IISEHHYSQ
-102 DFENITWIIVENS
+102 FENITWIIVENS
-115 VEFLQKLAKYH
+115 VEFLQKLAKFH
-126 FENSHLQS
+126 FKNSHIKS

-174 LSLLQINSTH
+174 LSLLQINDTH
-184 KLGIFEVG
+184 QLGIFEVG

-198 MEKLENIFHPQIG
+198 MKKLENIFQPQIG
-211 LLTHIGTAHAAN
+211 LLTHIGTAHLAN
-223 FSSEEELIDEK
+223 FKSEEDLIDEK
-234 IRLFKDSEVI
+234 TQLFKDSEVI

-250 SSVDQKIK
+250 PLVDKKLNDLYSSK
-258 KSYSGRKLISYG
+258 KLISYG
-270 IKKENNVFIKSNISR
+270 LTDSNQVYFKNNISK
-285 DENIIVEYFG
+285 DEKFVVHYFG
-295 EEISFPAHQRDEATL
+295 EEISFPVHQRDEATL
-310 TNAMALITVL
+310 TNVLALITVL
-320 KELNIENKKI
+320 KELGIENQNI
-330 VEKINLLKAVEM
+330 IEKINALKAVEM
-342 RLESIEGV
+342 RLEAIEGQ
-350 KGNIIINDS
+350 KNNIVINDS

-371 QFLKEYNK
+371 QFLNEYK
-379 SKKSLVLTDI
+379 KPKKSLVLTDI
-389 VGVNVNSQE
+389 VGVNSNSKE

-404 ELVNEQHFDSVFL
+404 ELVNEQKFDSVFL

-422 SKFSELFKAKTY
+422 SKFSDLFKAKTH
-434 TFIDTKELIESKH
+434 TFINTQELIDSKH

-452 NQIVLLKGARKF
+452 NQIILLKGARKF
-464 EIEKLKDILELRKH
+464 EIEKVKDLLELRKH
-478 DTVLEVNL
+478 DTVLEINL
-486 NAILHNI
+486 NALLHNI
-493 NYHKSLLKPGTKMM
+493 NYHKSLLKPATKMM

-517 GSFEVSEFLQHHH
+517 GSYEISEFLQHHH
-530 IDYLGVAYADEGV
+530 IDYLGVAFVDEGV
-543 ELRKKGITTPIIV
+543 ELRKKGITIPIVV
-556 MNPEQHSYQTIIEYD
+556 MNPEQHSYDTVIQYN

-577 SFRVLELFYEAVQK
+577 SFRVLELFYEAIQK
-591 SGYDKKY
+591 SGYDKNY

-618 DQLSE
+618 DQLSQALNK
-623 TLSEKNLKVQSMF
+623 TNLKVQSIF
-636 SHLSSSDMPEERAFT
+636 SHLSSSDMPTEKEFT
-651 LKQFE
+651 LRQLE
-656 VFEKNSSYLIEK
+656 TFEKNSSYLIEK

-685 YSEHQYD
+685 YTNHQYD

-704 SDHEIQKQLQ
+704 PNSEIQKQLQ

-725 ISMVEGGESVG
+725 ISLVENGESVG
-736 YSRRYKADHL
+736 YSRRFKPNQA
-746 TRIATVP
+746 TKIATIP

-767 VGSLGVN
+767 IGNVGVN

-781 GNICMDMMMINVDNI
+781 GSICMDMMMINVDHI

-811 PSLKEFAGYCKT
+811 PSLKEFAEYCKT

-839 YIKD
+839 YVKD

>member
-1 MISLSLYDLLWN
+1 
-13 LPVAVSPKN
+13 
-22 KAERVPMNY
+22 MNY
-31 TVQHIAEITNAQ
+31 TVSQIADITNAKI
-43 VIGDGNLV
+43 IGKENL
-51 IRNIAYDSRIIYSTK
+51 IIKNIAFDSRIIYSTK

-75 HKNSG
+75 SKNSG

-94 IISEHHYP
+94 IISEHHYSQ
-102 DFENITWIIVENS
+102 FKNITWIIVENS

-126 FENSHLQS
+126 FKNSHIKS

-156 EFPTVKSP
+156 EYPTVKSP

-174 LSLLQINSTH
+174 LSLLQINDTH

-192 ISKPDE
+192 ISKTDE
-198 MEKLENIFHPQIG
+198 MEKLENIFQPQIG
-211 LLTHIGTAHAAN
+211 LLTHIGTAHLAN
-223 FSSEEELIDEK
+223 FKSEEDLIDEK
-234 IRLFKDSEVI
+234 ILLFKDSEVI

-250 SSVDQKIK
+250 LLVDKKLSDLYSSK
-258 KSYSGRKLISYG
+258 KLISYG
-270 IKKENNVFIKSNISR
+270 LTDSNQVYFKNNISK
-285 DENIIVEYFG
+285 DEKFVVHYFG
-295 EEISFPAHQRDEATL
+295 EEISFPVHQRDEATL
-310 TNAMALITVL
+310 TNVLALITVL
-320 KELNIENKKI
+320 KELGVENQNII
-330 VEKINLLKAVEM
+330 EKINALKAVEM
-342 RLESIEGV
+342 RLEAIEGQ
-350 KGNIIINDS
+350 KNNIVINDS

-371 QFLKEYNK
+371 QFLNEYK
-379 SKKSLVLTDI
+379 KPKKSLVLTDI
-389 VGVNVNSQE
+389 VGVNSNSKE

-404 ELVNEQHFDSVFL
+404 ELVNEQKFDSVFL

-422 SKFSELFKAKTY
+422 SKFSDLFKTKTH
-434 TFIDTKELIESKH
+434 TFINTQELIDSKH

-452 NQIVLLKGARKF
+452 NQIILLKGARKF
-464 EIEKLKDILELRKH
+464 EIEKVKDLLELRKH
-478 DTVLEVNL
+478 DTVLEINL
-486 NAILHNI
+486 NALLHNI
-493 NYHKSLLKPGTKMM
+493 NYHKSLLKPATKMM

-517 GSFEVSEFLQHHH
+517 GSYEISEFLQHHH
-530 IDYLGVAYADEGV
+530 IDYLGVAFVDEGV
-543 ELRKKGITTPIIV
+543 ELRKKGITVPIVV
-556 MNPEQHSYQTIIEYD
+556 MNPEQHSYDTVIQYN

-577 SFRVLELFYEAVQK
+577 SFRVLELFYEAIQK
-591 SGYDKKY
+591 SGYDKNY

-618 DQLSE
+618 DQLSQ
-623 TLSEKNLKVQSMF
+623 TLNKTSLKVQSIF
-636 SHLSSSDMPEERAFT
+636 SHLSSSDMPTEKEFT
-651 LKQFE
+651 LRQLE
-656 VFEKNSSYLIEK
+656 TFEKNSNYLIEK

-685 YSEHQYD
+685 YTNHQYD

-704 SDHEIQKQLQ
+704 PNSEIQKQLQ

-725 ISMVEGGESVG
+725 ISLVENGESVG
-736 YSRRYKADHL
+736 YSRRFKPNQA
-746 TRIATVP
+746 TKIATIP

-767 VGSLGVN
+767 IGNVGVN

-781 GNICMDMMMINVDNI
+781 GSICMDMMMINVDHI

-811 PSLKEFAGYCKT
+811 PSLKEFAEYCKT

-839 YIKD
+839 YVKD